1 MGNLE
6 YPHLRG
12 RKEAKNMKEEI
23 EGQEPKEKT
32 YTETEHKGIIA
43 DLQRERSE
51 RQQKSFELTQAQSR
65 LTALETELKTIK
77 EERES
82 AKTKKSVIEGGDED
96 ILTKKEGRDIES
108 KVMSSIEKA
117 QKVVKEAAEKE
128 RLDDNFKKSCSA
140 ARTRYADQ
148 KDIGLDFDAVYQAA
162 ISRVG
167 GKKYR
172 ELAIYHSDDPGE
184 ELYQEGLK
192 DPDIKAKLELAKN
205 DKVLDSMGNRKVDK
219 KGLTG
224 ESKKYGFKFYTS
236 EEVAAMKP
244 EEAREKLVDI
254 TKSSEKW

>member
-1 MGNLE
+1 
-6 YPHLRG
+6 
-12 RKEAKNMKEEI
+12 MKEETI
-23 EGQEPKEKT
+23 EGQETEVKEEKT
-32 YTETEHKGIIA
+32 YSEVEHKGIIN
-43 DLQRERSE
+43 DLQRERTE
-51 RQQKSFELTQAQSR
+51 RQQKTFELTQAQSR
-65 LTALETELKTIK
+65 LSALETELKSIK
-77 EERES
+77 AENES
-82 AKTKKSVIEGGDED
+82 AKAKKSVIEGGDED

-117 QKVVKEAAEKE
+117 QQVVKEANEKVM
-128 RLDDNFKKSCSA
+128 LDDNFKKSVSA
-140 ARTRYADQ
+140 AKTRYADK
-148 KDIGLDFDAVYQAA
+148 KDIGLDFDTVYQAA

-192 DPDIKAKLELAKN
+192 DPEIKAKLELAKN
-205 DKVLDSMGNRKVDK
+205 DKILDNMGNRKVDK

-244 EEAREKLVDI
+244 EEARKNLADI
-254 TKSSEKW
+254 NKSAEKW